1 MHNIT
6 PHVCGHTYYSNMFK
20 SVVKSNTVQYLMG
33 HSDIAVA
40 FNVYMYIGL
49 DDATDE
55 LRKLEEMGNAYRE
68 MEKGQEKQIS

>member
-1 MHNIT
+1 
-6 PHVCGHTYYSNMFK
+6 
-20 SVVKSNTVQYLMG
+20 MG